1 MALLMASRRRGCRET
16 RDGYWAPKWR
26 RLLSI
31 EGNNAAVACG
41 TAGTDREPPR
51 DYSEFDRTVR
61 GMLNRIST
69 ENAPRLLP
77 LDPGL
82 RVTCEDCPPWLASR
96 FAELMLTSYLRVIH
110 TSRGA
115 RGLATRSADNVL
127 PEYLEAVSPLLAQSP
142 RLVEALLA
150 WLGRLLHGHV
160 LCWPTARLLLL
171 ASREKRDRA
180 TLPGHS
186 LGRLPPELLQGRI
199 LDYVAPPT
207 LPASTDGGCNLTAG
221 WGMADGQKDVVAVLA
236 HLIMFAPATSWP
248 HISAFAFSLAENALV
263 DRGELGEGKV
273 YLAASILAHV
283 AQRLDRTSGRTA
295 SVGKEAILTDPVQDL
310 GPLSR
315 LTSRLCDVARGARLS
330 GFVGSRTKAAI
341 DHVQRLQ
348 EKLHHFMAQHPQLLQ

>member
-1 MALLMASRRRGCRET
+1 MALLTASRRRGCRES

-26 RLLSI
+26 RLLST
-31 EGNNAAVACG
+31 EGNYAAVACG

-82 RVTCEDCPPWLASR
+82 RVTGEDCPPWLASR

-160 LCWPTARLLLL
+160 LCWPTARLIIL
-171 ASREKRDRA
+171 ASREQRDRA

-186 LGRLPPELLQGRI
+186 LGRLPPELLHGRI
-199 LDYVAPPT
+199 LDYVAPPKI
-207 LPASTDGGCNLTAG
+207 PASTSGACNLAAG
-221 WGMADGQKDVVAVLA
+221 WGMAAEGQKDVVAVLA

-263 DRGELGEGKV
+263 APAAELLEGKV

-283 AQRLDRTSGRTA
+283 AQRLDRTSVRGAPAGRDLQ
-295 SVGKEAILTDPVQDL
+295 SLDPVQDL

-315 LTSRLCDVARGARLS
+315 LTARLCDVAGGARLS

-341 DHVQRLQ
+341 DHVHRVQ
-348 EKLHHFMAQHPQLLQ
+348 EKLQRN